1 MFLFKNQYML
11 QRLAVHVT
19 LIFLF
24 FFTQIGLATHEI
36 SHIVLAD
43 KHTQQD
49 KNTTTEQCEQCISY
63 AKVANGL
70 QLSAFDILEFAP
82 DLSEA
87 VDFYANFYSPITT
100 AYAARAPPEITSI

>member
-1 MFLFKNQYML
+1 MFFVKNQFML

-36 SHIVLAD
+36 SHIAVAD

-49 KNTTTEQCEQCISY
+49 KNTAAEQCEQCISY

-70 QLSAFDILEFAP
+70 QLSGLDILEFAP
-82 DLSEA
+82 VLSA
-87 VDFYANFYSPITT
+87 ADDFYANFHSHLTT
-100 AYAARAPPEITSI
+100 AYAARAPPEIISI